1 MDTSKRDKKRL
12 ENLRKI
18 IIGGTPKLKF
28 RLKMIFYLDD
38 DVIEEGIENGLEK
51 LWTLRR
57 NLLERDDIS
66 DSIRYITAIAKNFLL
81 DQIRRSKKH
90 VPIDENLSR
99 TLSVPEKEVHDKQ
112 TGSKIDPKYT
122 EIEKII
128 ETILTPRQ
136 REILQYKIFDNLSY
150 SDIALELN
158 ISKGTVKATYNQV
171 INKLKKFLDLKK

>member
-1 MDTSKRDKKRL
+1 MDTNEKRL
-12 ENLRKI
+12 NNLSKI
-18 IIGGTPKLKF
+18 ITEETRKLKF
-28 RLKMIFYLDD
+28 RLKTIYYLDD
-38 DVIEEGIENGLEK
+38 DVIEDGIEKGLEK

-66 DSIRYITAIAKNFLL
+66 DSLKYITAIAKNFLL
-81 DQIRRSKKH
+81 DQVRRSKKY
-90 VPIDENLSR
+90 VPIDKNLSE
-99 TLSVPEKEVHDKQ
+99 TLSVPAKEVHGKQ
-112 TGSKIDPKYT
+112 IDSKINPEFAKV
-122 EIEKII
+122 EKII

-136 REILQYKIFDNLSY
+136 REILQYKIFDNRSY